1 MYLMKYYNENGVFYS
16 ETKTGITNYID
27 LSTLPKKGKSIDWK
41 NTNNTVPFKY
51 HNIEGT
57 LHIRYKPSQS
67 KTVLVDI
74 EYQDT
79 TFTLQ
84 VTNLKRV
91 KLNYITTQNKK
102 YTMQDYQVGDIVK
115 GCEIL
120 DVRKHFEKYFYL
132 VYNIKEEVHGT
143 LSNQQLNALK
153 TNNYVPNG
161 MVPQSKMLY
170 HHKHIHKYIINRED
184 LFNHKHTSKKYIEI
198 QCPNCLK
205 VSKVRVKDITRDNYS
220 CTCSKQKHSFGERV
234 TQAYL
239 DVLGVD
245 YIREYKFKDLGLKR
259 FDFYLPEFNTVV
271 EVHGLQHYQEVT
283 GYMSHEVTKESD
295 IEKRQF
301 CKDNDIQYVEIDAR
315 KSTFKH
321 IIGSLNQ
328 YTYVEPELIKK
339 QYREVYSY

>member
-1 MYLMKYYNENGVFYS
+1 MKYYNNNDIYYS
-16 ETKTGITNYID
+16 ETATGVTNYID
-27 LSTLPKKGKSIDWK
+27 LSNLPKRGKSFDWK
-41 NTNNTVPFKY
+41 NTNHQAPFKY
-51 HNIEGT
+51 LGHEGM
-57 LHIRYKPSQS
+57 LHVKYSPSES
-67 KTVLVDI
+67 KTPLV
-74 EYQDT
+74 ELTYQDV

-120 DVRKHFEKYFYL
+120 AIKKKSDTYFYL

-143 LSNQQLNALK
+143 ISNQKLK
-153 TNNYVPNG
+153 AIRTNNYVPHHT
-161 MVPQSKMLY
+161 VPQSKMLY
-170 HHKHIHKYIINRED
+170 HHKHIHKYVVNRGD
-184 LFNHKHTSKKYIEI
+184 LFNYRYSSRKYI
-198 QCPNCLK
+198 QTVCPNCHIERR
-205 VSKVRVKDITRDNYS
+205 VRVADLKRDTYS
-220 CTCSKQKHSFGERV
+220 CTCSKSYSSFGERV

-239 DVLGVD
+239 DVLEVD
-245 YIREYKFKDLGLKR
+245 YIREYKFKSLGLKR

-271 EVHGLQHYQEVT
+271 EVHGIQHYQEVT
-283 GYMSHEVTKESD
+283 GYMCHKTTKQSD

-301 CKDNDIQYVEIDAR
+301 CKDNGIQYVEIDAR
-315 KSTFKH
+315 RSTFKH

-339 QYREVYSY
+339 RYREVYNQ